1 MANYS
6 RKSSGRK
13 SQSNNKTNRN
23 AYFAQKAEKEV
34 KKLPNI
40 AKILMVF
47 FFLIGTAAAFFACK
61 FMCKDDCFEI
71 NGKKSFSLMAGE
83 EYRDEGVKVIGFG
96 QDLTSKVKIEVYKDS
111 TKLESLSDIDTSA
124 EAVYQIVYTVDS
136 FRFRDVKLIRTVTVV
151 STETEDYEEEED
163 SYNPDAEGTSFYLNY
178 AY

>member
-6 RKSSGRK
+6 RKSSSRT

-23 AYFAQKAEKEV
+23 AYFAQKAEKEAR
-34 KKLPNI
+34 KLPNI

-47 FFLIGTAAAFFACK
+47 FFLIGAAAAFFACK
-61 FMCKDDCFEI
+61 FICKDDCFEI

-83 EYRDEGVKVIGFG
+83 TYVDEGVKVVGFG
-96 QDLTSKVKIEVYKDS
+96 QDLTGKVKIEVYKDS
-111 TKLESLSDIDTSA
+111 TKLNGLNDIDTSE

-136 FRFRDVKLIRTVTVV
+136 FRFKDVKLIRTVTVV
-151 STETEDYEEEED
+151 SETTEDYEGEEE
-163 SYNPDAEGTSFYLNY
+163 SYNPTNFYLNY